1 MEQAKEQTPT
11 VGAEAAAE
19 LKMNEGLAA
28 LTGNRSSKRPS
39 AWSVIRKQRLAFVGL
54 IIILFFA
61 LMAIFGPTIAPYSP
75 TQQFAR
81 QMMQPPLH
89 TFTDPNTGEQVRF
102 LLGSDEFG
110 RDIFTRLLYGARVSF
125 QVGFVV
131 VGLAGVVGTILGL
144 IAGYYR
150 GWIDSSIVMAADV
163 IFAFPAILLAIAFIT
178 MVGNNLRNTMIA
190 IAIVYTPAFIRIV
203 RGAVMSV
210 RELAYVEAAVSLG
223 ARSRRI
229 IARHVFPNITAPLIV
244 HASLIFAAAVLS
256 EAGLSFLG
264 LGNKPPSPSWGS
276 MVSSSYGYLQ
286 KAPWAAIVP
295 GTAIAVIVLGFNLLG
310 DGLRDA
316 LDPRL
321 RSANSSGG
329 KH

>member
-1 MEQAKEQTPT
+1 MAHAQEQPAV

-19 LKMNEGLAA
+19 LSSSSNLSA
-28 LTGNRSSKRPS
+28 LTGTRASKRPT
-39 AWSVIRKQRLAFVGL
+39 AWTVIRKQRLALIGL
-54 IIILFFA
+54 IFIVFFA
-61 LMAIFGPTIAPYSP
+61 LMALLGPTIAPFTP
-75 TQQFAR
+75 TQQFSG
-81 QMMQPPLH
+81 QMLKPPLH
-89 TFTDPNTGEQVRF
+89 TFTDNSGESHRF

-110 RDIFTRLLYGARVSF
+110 RDIFSRLLYGARVSF

-131 VGLAGVVGTILGL
+131 VGLAGTIGTLLGL

-150 GWIDSSIVMAADV
+150 GWIDSCIVMAADV

-178 MVGNNLRNTMIA
+178 MVGNSLRNTMIA
-190 IAIVYTPAFIRIV
+190 IAIVFTPAFVRIV
-203 RGAVMSV
+203 RGAVLSV
-210 RELAYVEAAVSLG
+210 RELAYVEAAVSVG
-223 ARSRRI
+223 SRSRWI
-229 IARHVFPNITAPLIV
+229 IAKHIFPNITAPLIV
-244 HASLIFAAAVLS
+244 HASLIFAGAVLS

-286 KAPWAAIVP
+286 RAPWAAIVP
-295 GTAIAVIVLGFNLLG
+295 GTAIAIIVLGFNLLG

-321 RSANSSGG
+321 RSASGGGG